1 MRPKQRL
8 LLFCIVLLLVS
19 CQKETITLA
28 PNFIGEVEF
37 TTTLGGSKNE
47 VAKSVVATRDGGYAI
62 LGYVQSNDFDF
73 IEKEDLSFDFVVL
86 KYDSNDSLL
95 WKKILGGSNDDR
107 GSKLVHTDDGG
118 FVVLGYS
125 KSKDRDVSNNS
136 GDRDFWVAKINEEG
150 TLLWEQS
157 YGYQGR
163 DFGTSM
169 IETSDDGFLLVG
181 ELDVTASGGEGNKRE
196 KIQHA
201 GGDFWVIKLNS
212 SGKKEWSKYYGG
224 TFTDTPSAVLEA
236 ANNNF
241 LIVGASDS
249 KDIDIS
255 NNLGGYDY
263 WIIKIDALG
272 NLIWERSLGGS
283 EIDRATAIAATEDN
297 NFLICGNTRSSDVQ
311 VSNNKGG
318 ADVWVIKL
326 SSEGKLLWEKSIGGS
341 DFDAANTMKPTQDG
355 NFLIAGSTRSSDAAI
370 ENKGQNDAW
379 MVKIDPNGIILWQT
393 SIGGSEIDVFYDAIE
408 LSNRKIVAVGESNSS
423 NNDIF
428 VNRGFSDML
437 ISKLK

>member
-1 MRPKQRL
+1 MPLKRILPLYCIL
-8 LLFCIVLLLVS
+8 LLLIS
-19 CQKETITLA
+19 CQKETNILI

-37 TTTLGGSKNE
+37 ATTLGGSKNE

-73 IEKEDLSFDFVVL
+73 IEKGDTSFDFFVL
-86 KYDSNDSLL
+86 KYDTNDTLI

-107 GSKLVHTDDGG
+107 GSKLVHTEDGG

-125 KSKDRDVSNNS
+125 KSKDRDVSNNA
-136 GDRDFWVAKINEEG
+136 GDRDFWVAKINNEG
-150 TLLWEQS
+150 RILWEQS

-163 DFGTSM
+163 DFGTSV
-169 IETSDDGFLLVG
+169 IETSDNGFLIVG
-181 ELDVTASGGEGNKRE
+181 ELDVTASGGEGNTNA

-201 GGDFWVIKLNS
+201 GGDFWAIKLNS
-212 SGKKEWSKYYGG
+212 SGKKEWSRYYGG

-236 ANNNF
+236 SDTSF

-249 KDIDIS
+249 KDVDIS
-255 NNLGGYDY
+255 GNKGGYDF
-263 WIIKIDALG
+263 WVIKIDALG
-272 NLIWERSLGGS
+272 NLIWEKSLGGS
-283 EIDRATAIAATEDN
+283 EIDRATGIIALKDN
-297 NFLICGNTRSSDVQ
+297 NFLITGNTRSSDTQ

-318 ADVWVIKL
+318 SDIWVVKITK
-326 SSEGKLLWEKSIGGS
+326 EGELLWEKTIGGS
-341 DFDAANTMKPTQDG
+341 NFDAVNTLRPTQDG
-355 NFLIAGSTRSSDAAI
+355 NFLMAGSTRSSDTTL

-379 MVKIDPNGIILWQT
+379 IIKIDPNGIVVWQT
-393 SIGGSEIDVFYDAIE
+393 TIGGSEIDVFYDAVE

-428 VNRGFSDML
+428 VNRGFSDIL